1 MKRVLIFIT
10 IRKKQ
15 AEFIQL
21 AFFRS
26 IPLFAGSKP
35 PPQDAEKSEE
45 DRWGITVRKSPIGE
59 SFPSVGDEE
68 TPADGNFT
76 V

>member
-45 DRWGITVRKSPIGE
+45 DRWGITARKSPIGRA
-59 SFPSVGDEE
+59 FHQWGKN
-68 TPADGNFT
+68 TT
-76 V
+76 